1 MKKQSLIIALKFL
14 VIAQTLSLSYTLK
27 IRINSTSVLS
37 VRPHHPIMTVVY
49 RVKVGLLCH
58 VWKKD
63 IMLGLLEVIRKAA
76 EEGNQVEE
84 VKARMWSHLNTL
96 IDPFFFAKFASCHVW
111 HMSKDQRSYTLHI
124 YVPSKLNVIV
134 EVEGKVMEDL
144 RSSAAVVVAD
154 HLANEEEAEK
164 LDIPKNLV
172 QEVRGW
178 VRWKREF

>member
-1 MKKQSLIIALKFL
+1 
-14 VIAQTLSLSYTLK
+14 
-27 IRINSTSVLS
+27 
-37 VRPHHPIMTVVY
+37 MTVAY

-63 IMLGLLEVIRKAA
+63 IMPGLLEVIRKAA
-76 EEGNQVEE
+76 EEGNKVEE
-84 VKARMWSHLNTL
+84 VKARMWIHLNTL

-134 EVEGKVMEDL
+134 EVEGKVLEDL

-154 HLANEEEAEK
+154 HLANKEEAEK
-164 LDIPKNLV
+164 LEIPKNLV
-172 QEVRGW
+172 QEVRLW
-178 VRWKREF
+178 VLWRREF